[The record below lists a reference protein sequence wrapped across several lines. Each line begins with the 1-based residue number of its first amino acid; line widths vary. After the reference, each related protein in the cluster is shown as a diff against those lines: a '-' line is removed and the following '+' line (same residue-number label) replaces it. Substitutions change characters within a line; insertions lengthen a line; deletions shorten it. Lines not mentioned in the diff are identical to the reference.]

1 MWTLPILLFSTTFVL
16 AIPLG
21 LYMARVFDGGL
32 RLPAWL
38 RWIEAK
44 LDTGPQNW
52 KQYCVAFMLFNIVT
66 FVVGFAVL
74 SLQPLMPLN
83 PDNKGMLSP
92 SMIFHTTVS
101 FMTNTNQQHY
111 SGEVHLS
118 YFSQLFF
125 ICWKQILSPVIGLA
139 ALLAIIRGLRGD
151 RHMGNFYVDL
161 WRGVAYF
168 YLPICL
174 VVAILLMAGGM
185 PMTLEGS
192 VKAATVEAGAMG
204 IDETGQAKPQEICRG
219 PVAAIVAVKQFGTNG
234 GGYFA
239 INSTHPFEN
248 PNSYTNFLTCM
259 GIILIPVATL
269 VMFGKMLNNLRHAAV
284 IFGVMLVLSLTTIGW
299 VLHWDTTQPN
309 PALTA
314 RADLVYPQ
322 DVPQAGGA
330 LKPVWVVAHS
340 GRSGDLA
347 DRDPARNGL
356 DKPQATMLADLPVN
370 QEMGNLEGKELRFGT
385 SAGATWAALTTN
397 TSNGSVNCMHDSLN
411 PLAGITPLTGMWLN
425 CIWGGVG
432 VGLINLLVY
441 LVIGVFLAGL
451 MVGRTPEYLGKKV
464 EAREMKLAS
473 LAMLAHPLL
482 ILIPTGL
489 FVATDWGNKAMNSPA
504 AHGFSEVLYEF
515 SSASANNG
523 SGFEGLGDTYG
534 FNATPPLAPF
544 GFQWDIACGLVM
556 LFGRFI
562 PIIAPIAF
570 AASLAAKRPTPQ
582 TVGTLR
588 TDTITF
594 GFVLLGTIL
603 LIGALLF
610 LPAAVL
616 GPVAEHLGPLP
627 FGG

>member
-1 MWTLPILLFSTTFVL
+1 MWILPLLLLGVTFVL
-16 AIPLG
+16 AVPLG
-21 LYMARVFDGGL
+21 LYMAWIFDA
-32 RLPAWL
+32 RFQPPTWL
-38 RWIEAK
+38 RRVEG
-44 LDTGPQNW
+44 LVDTGPQNW
-52 KQYCVAFMLFNIVT
+52 KQYALAFMLFNLVT
-66 FVVGFAVL
+66 FLVGYLVL
-74 SLQPLMPLN
+74 SLQPWLPLN
-83 PDNKGMLSP
+83 PDGKGMLSP
-92 SMIFHTTVS
+92 TMIFHTVVS

-125 ICWKQILSPVIGLA
+125 ICWKQILSPIIGLA

-151 RHMGNFYVDL
+151 KHMGNFYLDL

-168 YLPICL
+168 YVPLCL
-174 VVAILLMAGGM
+174 IVAVLLIAGGV

-192 VKAATVEAGAMG
+192 AKATTVEPGAMG
-204 IDETGQAKPQEICRG
+204 TDDDGAAKPQEIARG
-219 PVAAIVAVKQFGTNG
+219 PVAAVIAVKQFGTNG

-239 INSTHPFEN
+239 ANSAHPFEN
-248 PNSYTNFLTCM
+248 PNSWTNFLTCL
-259 GIILIPVATL
+259 GIILIPVAAL
-269 VMFGKMLNNLRHAAV
+269 VMFGKMLNNFRHAAV
-284 IFGVMLVLSLTTIGW
+284 IFGVMLVLSVITIIW
-299 VLHWDTTQPN
+299 AISWDTMQPN

-314 RADLVYPQ
+314 KTDLVYPTEL
-322 DVPQAGGA
+322 PQADGTA
-330 LKPVWVVAHS
+330 KPVWVVAHA
-340 GRSGDLA
+340 GQPA
-347 DRDPARNGL
+347 EAVDRDPAKKGA
-356 DKPQATMLADLPVN
+356 DKPQASALAGLPVD
-370 QEMGNLEGKELRFGT
+370 QELGNLEGKELRFGT
-385 SAGATWAALTTN
+385 AAGATWAALTTN

-432 VGLINLLVY
+432 VGLINLFIY
-441 LVIGVFLAGL
+441 LIIGVFLAGL

-489 FVATDWGNKAMNSPA
+489 FVATDWGTKAENSPA
-504 AHGFSEVLYEF
+504 AHGFSEILYEF

-534 FNATPPLAPF
+534 FNDNQLYPYGPY
-544 GFQWDIACGLVM
+544 WDIACGLVM

-562 PIIAPIAF
+562 PIIAPIAI
-570 AASLAAKRPTPQ
+570 AGSLAVKKPTPF
-582 TVGTLR
+582 TAGTLR